1 MYSSINM
8 LAQCWSNKADSS
20 CPTFYAIV
28 FSTFKMK
35 IGYTLAAH
43 VGITLYFNAGPTLS
57 HHKHIVLD
65 QHSYVQLFAALHHWV
80 LTKIGPVRLPT
91 LSVFGLHIL
100 NVLGSVNPL
109 LDTNITAILIN
120 ATIIRFFLHV
130 LSTFYFYS
138 YMYWAGRTIKTNT
151 INLALGKKNT
161 TSWVK
166 QIYIF
171 NVKLIKK

>member
-57 HHKHIVLD
+57 HHKHI
-65 QHSYVQLFAALHHWV
+65 AALHHWV

-100 NVLGSVNPL
+100 IVLGSVNPL

-120 ATIIRFFLHV
+120 ATIIRFFFTCFINVLLLFLHV
-130 LSTFYFYS
+130 LS
-138 YMYWAGRTIKTNT
+138 R
-151 INLALGKKNT
+151 
-161 TSWVK
+161 
-166 QIYIF
+166 
-171 NVKLIKK
+171 